1 MSFQIESAGN
11 KSYGLIINKNGQA
24 LVSSTQIP
32 VLTEAA
38 ELGNSYYLSSG
49 FVSVTAAQTDSA
61 IIYIEN
67 TFNKDVRLDIL
78 RTCGTQIQKWTCLHS
93 VATGTIVSDNSGS
106 FINNIKLGSGNI
118 FPAKS
123 LKATAGGK
131 TFTDGNLFSQW
142 INPVGQSTQVLD
154 GAVIIS
160 PGKSLG
166 FKVDVLSDADV
177 CITILAHI
185 CD

>member
-1 MSFQIESAGN
+1 MSFQIESSGS
-11 KSYGLIINKNGQA
+11 KSYGLMINKNGQA

-38 ELGNSYYLSSG
+38 ELGNSYYLTSG
-49 FVSVTAAQTDSA
+49 FISVTAAQTDSA
-61 IIYIEN
+61 IMYIEN

-78 RTCGTQIQKWTCLHS
+78 RTCGTQTQKWSCLHA
-93 VATGTIVSDNSGS
+93 VTTGTIVTDNSNS
-106 FINNIKLGSGNI
+106 FNNNIKLGSGNI

-123 LKATAGGK
+123 IKATAGGK
-131 TFTDGNLFSQW
+131 TFTDGSLFSQW
-142 INPVGQSTQVLD
+142 INPIGESIQIFD
-154 GAVIIS
+154 GAIIIS

-166 FKVDVLSDADV
+166 LKVDVLSDADV
-177 CITILAHI
+177 CVTALVHI